1 MGVGEGEDEGGCY
14 PRRQA
19 EAEMHAVRQA
29 VAPLLM
35 LVVVMVVRG
44 KGCALQPAVVVA
56 RRLLPVLPA
65 VLVASPL
72 LGAVGRRGWV
82 GCDWPGCAGRDSLQ
96 RL

>member
-1 MGVGEGEDEGGCY
+1 
-14 PRRQA
+14 
-19 EAEMHAVRQA
+19 MHAVRQA

-72 LGAVGRRGWV
+72 LGVVAACLLVLGAVGRRGWV